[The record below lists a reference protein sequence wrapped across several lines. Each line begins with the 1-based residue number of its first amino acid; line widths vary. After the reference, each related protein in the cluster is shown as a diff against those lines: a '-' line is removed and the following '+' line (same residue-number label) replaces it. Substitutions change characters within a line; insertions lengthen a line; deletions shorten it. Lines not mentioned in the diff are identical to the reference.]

1 MFNGTIPIAIC
12 LAKQRF
18 SDARGGDTGSQS
30 LNRGVF
36 RLIFAPNRARIP
48 FIEDPFN
55 GLVTSNTTLRFVS
68 GLAGNLGR
76 PVKFVG

>member
-1 MFNGTIPIAIC
+1 MSCEAEVLGHARRRYRIPV
-12 LAKQRF
+12 
-18 SDARGGDTGSQS
+18 

-36 RLIFAPNRARIP
+36 RLIFAPSRARIP
-48 FIEDPFN
+48 FIEDQFN

-68 GLAGNLGR
+68 RLAGNLGR

>member
-1 MFNGTIPIAIC
+1 MSCEAEVLGH
-12 LAKQRF
+12 AKWGYRI
-18 SDARGGDTGSQS
+18 TVV
-30 LNRGVF
+30 NRGVF

-76 PVKFVG
+76 PGKFMG

>member
-1 MFNGTIPIAIC
+1 
-12 LAKQRF
+12 
-18 SDARGGDTGSQS
+18 
-30 LNRGVF
+30 
-36 RLIFAPNRARIP
+36 LIFAPNRARIP

-55 GLVTSNTTLRFVS
+55 GLVTSNTLRFVS